1 MKSVSA
7 LLLFFLLSF
16 SCAYAQKPVVSGYYV
31 GEARGVSHDGNTYL
45 LLKEFIPLDK
55 EGEKKLDEQG
65 MASYLNL
72 PLEVEQVEVVG
83 NSFRNILLCLD
94 PKGGVRWRKDLG
106 RSNTSTPWGI
116 AVDPFGMIYVGERAD
131 SLRLLIRKLDPKG
144 KDVWKTSVDS
154 LQTFHAA
161 FADTG
166 AFVSVLASATIMTQV
181 VEKDVM
187 QYRSVNLYR
196 TLRLNRETG
205 EVESDDYNGQL
216 TNACAGGFGEPQ
228 MNEHWINSIWKKDSL
243 LLYVN
248 FRDELL
254 MIAAQ
259 ELEGLRVME
268 LTGQAGETF
277 VLAHGTRPKEYRL
290 LLDRFRPEDK
300 FQKNL
305 DVIVRDDY
313 YNTFLCRNE
322 LGGVTLFFSGADRM
336 EALKYDAKLETL
348 WRQEYDLTKIGSDK
362 VLAVVPD
369 AEGNDA
375 LLYLTLEGKKRHVKF
390 ARLSPSGEWKK

>member
-1 MKSVSA
+1 MKFVPA
-7 LLLFFLLSF
+7 LLFFLLSC
-16 SCAYAQKPVVSGYYV
+16 SLAYAQKPVISGYYV
-31 GEARGVSHDGNTYL
+31 GEARGVSHGGNTYL
-45 LLKEFIPLDK
+45 LLKEYIPLDE

-72 PLEVEQVEVVG
+72 PLEVEQAEVVG

-94 PKGGVRWRKDLG
+94 PQGNIRWRKELG
-106 RSNTSTPWGI
+106 RSNTSAPWGI
-116 AVDPFGMIYVGERAD
+116 AVDPSGMIYVGERAD

-144 KDVWKTSVDS
+144 KEVWNTSVDS
-154 LQTFHAA
+154 LQTLHAA

-187 QYRSVNLYR
+187 QFRSVNLYR

-228 MNEHWINSIWKKDSL
+228 MNEHWINSIWKRDSL
-243 LLYVN
+243 LMYVN

-254 MIAAQ
+254 MIAAE
-259 ELEGLRVME
+259 ELKGLNVME

-313 YNTFLCRNE
+313 SNTFLCRNE

-348 WRQEYDLTKIGSDK
+348 WRQEYDLKKIGSDK
-362 VLAVVPD
+362 VIAAIPD
-369 AEGNDA
+369 AQGNYA